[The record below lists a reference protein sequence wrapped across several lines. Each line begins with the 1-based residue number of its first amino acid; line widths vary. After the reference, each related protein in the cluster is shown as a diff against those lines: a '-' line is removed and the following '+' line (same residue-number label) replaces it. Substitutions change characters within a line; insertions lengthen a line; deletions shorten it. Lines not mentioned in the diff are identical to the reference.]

1 MSAVRDR
8 LLHTAAE
15 LFYRDGITTTGVDR
29 IVERSGA
36 SKPALYSHFR
46 SKSGLVAA
54 VLEQRHERRVAELRS
69 RLAKAGT
76 DPWAQLE
83 AVFTWLKGL
92 HARAAR
98 GCAFLNAAAEIT
110 DPEDPARVVIREQK
124 RWLRG
129 LLVDLVAR
137 IGVDEPERV
146 GAELM
151 LLVDGA
157 NSKVLVDGDAT
168 AASLARSAA
177 MALVHA
183 NLPEQPGES
192 A

>member
-1 MSAVRDR
+1 MRDR

-15 LFYRDGITTTGVDR
+15 LFYRDGITATGVDR

-54 VLEQRHERRVAELRS
+54 VLEQRHERRVAELQS

-76 DPWAQLE
+76 DPSVQLD
-83 AVFTWLKGL
+83 AVFAWLKGL
-92 HARAAR
+92 HARTRR

-129 LLVDLVAR
+129 LLTDLVAR
-137 IGVDEPERV
+137 IGVAEPDRV

-151 LLVDGA
+151 LLIDGA
-157 NSKVLVDGDAT
+157 NSKLLVDGDV
-168 AASLARSAA
+168 AAAALARSAA
-177 MALVHA
+177 MALVRA
-183 NLPEQPGES
+183 NLPGQHGQQPPT
-192 A
+192 